1 MAIRQN
7 LIFTVQIL
15 LCITCAVTN
24 HAAATEA
31 EKAESKGSGK
41 WYSLAKPDASW
52 ATLLEKKD
60 RKVLWHLSDEEKL
73 KELHKRSKSSS
84 ILGSFYEFNN
94 LLFCM
99 GAPYLQTTSV
109 DVSNT
114 RLQSVHAQDYMP
126 TFAELFETMARQT
139 QSSVRYEPTFMS
151 KWIVVP
157 PAMPLPYSL
166 KLEDGWKVED
176 RGLYVA
182 YIPTLQPV
190 GMDVYM
196 LGRYS
201 GLSREKTIESR
212 NLNALMFA
220 KMFDKTVTVGDMEE
234 VKLSNCDA
242 LFFKAKATIK
252 KDCQWRQWSFL
263 KDGQAFVIVSALD
276 NKNADVLLPQVE
288 RMVASFQLVG
298 GPAASPGLQ

>member
-1 MAIRQN
+1 M
-7 LIFTVQIL
+7 
-15 LCITCAVTN
+15 
-24 HAAATEA
+24 
-31 EKAESKGSGK
+31 
-41 WYSLAKPDASW
+41 
-52 ATLLEKKD
+52 LEKKD

-114 RLQSVHAQDYMP
+114 RLQSVHAQDYLP